1 MVFIMMVNDGQYWLN
16 IDQWLM
22 MVFIVFNAN

>member
-1 MVFIMMVNDGQYWLN
+1 MVFIVMVNDGQYWLN